1 MISKDEILHVAELA
15 NLKLQP
21 DEVDDFVSQL
31 GKIVDMESN
40 LSNVDTTGIEPTYNM
55 GDTSTVF
62 REDKGVRTQ
71 TREQMFENVPEAED
85 NLIKVPTI
93 VDKED
98 DE

>member
-15 NLKLQP
+15 NLKFKD
-21 DEVDDFVSQL
+21 DEVDSFVDQL
-31 GKIVDMESN
+31 DKIVSMASN
-40 LSNVDTTGIEPTYNM
+40 LSTVDTDGIEPTYHM

-62 REDKGVRTQ
+62 RADEGVHTQ
-71 TREQMFENVPEAED
+71 TREQMLENVPEVQD

>member
-15 NLKLQP
+15 NLKLKN

-31 GKIVDMESN
+31 GRIVDMESN
-40 LSNVDTTGIEPTYNM
+40 LASVNTDGVEPTYNM
-55 GDTSTVF
+55 GDTNTTF
-62 REDKGVRTQ
+62 REDKGIRTQ
-71 TREQMFENVPEAED
+71 TREQMFENVPESED

>member
-1 MISKDEILHVAELA
+1 MISKDEILHVATLA
-15 NLKLQP
+15 NLKFQP
-21 DEVDDFVSQL
+21 DEVDSFVDQL
-31 GKIVDMESN
+31 DKIVNMESK

-62 REDKGVRTQ
+62 CEDKGIHTQ
-71 TREQMFENVPEAED
+71 TREQMLENVPETD
-85 NLIKVPTI
+85 NNLIKVPTI

>member
-62 REDKGVRTQ
+62 REDKGVHTQ